1 MLFFVSGEK
10 PYVCS
15 WDKCEWRFA
24 RSDELTRH
32 MRKHT
37 GQKPFE
43 CMYCSRAFSRSDH
56 LNLHIKRHFT
66 SSTNNNLENPAIPHT
81 LPSKTNNNINNS
93 NNSSSNNN
101 ISSSKTSVIM
111 NNHNNSTG
119 TLGLPTTETSQH
131 LGPGFPT
138 LGKPLNGT
146 PSKLF
151 NRHPESSS
159 SCGAL
164 NLKQESQLLSS
175 TNPIGHLLDGFASK
189 GVQSP
194 IDVRLSA
201 MDLDTQL
208 SKYGER
214 ISLIKN
220 RSPNCHHLSTAA
232 DLTDSFLSTLNQSSH
247 AAASLAALKNLHH
260 SELAL
265 DLSVPK

>member
-1 MLFFVSGEK
+1 MLFFSGEK

-66 SSTNNNLENPAIPHT
+66 SSTNNNLENPTATPQT
-81 LPSKTNNNINNS
+81 SPSKLNNNQNNCSANS
-93 NNSSSNNN
+93 NNN
-101 ISSSKTSVIM
+101 SSKNNVIL
-111 NNHNNSTG
+111 NSNSTLTMPSTG
-119 TLGLPTTETSQH
+119 EPTQP
-131 LGPGFPT
+131 LNPGFPT
-138 LGKPLNGT
+138 LGKALNGA
-146 PSKLF
+146 PHSKLF
-151 NRHPESSS
+151 NLHPETSPNP
-159 SCGAL
+159 GL
-164 NLKQESQLLSS
+164 TLKQESQLLSS
-175 TNPIGHLLDGFASK
+175 TNPIGHLLDGFAASK
-189 GVQSP
+189 AVQSP

-201 MDLDTQL
+201 AMDLETHF

-214 ISLIKN
+214 MSSVLK
-220 RSPNCHHLSTAA
+220 RSPNCHHLSTAE
-232 DLTDSFLSTLNQSSH
+232 LTDTFLSTLNQSSH